1 MDKTEEQR
9 RWQTA
14 EEHRQAAQ
22 RLYVEG
28 LYRASVSRGY
38 YACYQAMWVA
48 LGDPPLGAWRHG
60 GIAQQFCRGRW
71 ADPVLIPTSL
81 AQLLRRLLALYDLRL
96 DADYRALPVAAG
108 KSQEGI
114 DTTNE
119 VFQLMT
125 AHKVI

>member
-22 RLYVEG
+22 KLFAEG
-28 LYRASVSRGY
+28 LYRASVSRSY

-48 LGDPPLGAWRHG
+48 LGDPPAGVWKHG
-60 GIAQQFCRGRW
+60 GIAQHFCRGRW

-81 AQLLRRLLALYDLRL
+81 VPLFRQLLALYDLRL
-96 DADYRALPVAAG
+96 DADYRALPVAAA
-108 KSQEGI
+108 KAQEGL
-114 DTTNE
+114 DTSDQ
-119 VFQLMT
+119 VFRLIV
-125 AHKVI
+125 AHQVI